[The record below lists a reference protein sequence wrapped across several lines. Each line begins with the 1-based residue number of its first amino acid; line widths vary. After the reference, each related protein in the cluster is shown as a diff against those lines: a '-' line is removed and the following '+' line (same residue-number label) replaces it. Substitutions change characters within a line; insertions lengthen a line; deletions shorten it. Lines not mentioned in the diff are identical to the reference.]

1 MFCFRTTGIQS
12 KTLQR
17 CPRTKKQGTKSV
29 FMTLIIKNSNFRRA
43 VSQYMQES
51 GSYINPYYGATGQN
65 TFGNSGSD
73 SPTATLALAAYYGS
87 FGAGAGSTPGAG
99 MAGYASYYNNLYY
112 PSSHQSS
119 YAYGST
125 GSTTGMALLV
135 MGFQEWGIIL

>member
-1 MFCFRTTGIQS
+1 MKASENDIYNNRSLCQGVLIKWR
-12 KTLQR
+12 
-17 CPRTKKQGTKSV
+17 KKCKLL
-29 FMTLIIKNSNFRRA
+29 MKMKNSNFRRA

-99 MAGYASYYNNLYY
+99 MAG
-112 PSSHQSS
+112 
-119 YAYGST
+119 
-125 GSTTGMALLV
+125 
-135 MGFQEWGIIL
+135 

>member
-1 MFCFRTTGIQS
+1 M
-12 KTLQR
+12 
-17 CPRTKKQGTKSV
+17 
-29 FMTLIIKNSNFRRA
+29 KNSNFRRA

-99 MAGYASYYNNLYY
+99 MAGYASYYNNLAGYY

-125 GSTTGMALLV
+125 GSTTGMAISV
-135 MGFQEWGIIL
+135 MGFQAQGIRNVFHMNFQIRSLIEKYFL